1 MLIEK
6 SSLNLIFFEKDL
18 DLTLMNSIN
27 QQIEGI
33 WNYKYKVKPVFD
45 QVMILI
51 YMGTDAVYN

>member
-33 WNYKYKVKPVFD
+33 GNYKYKVKPVFD